1 MSTSRDP
8 LFASPLLERTVAL
21 LYWPMLLG
29 ALYVLLRGHNAPG
42 GGFIGALLAVAAS
55 AAVALVFG
63 PATARRRLPA
73 DPLAL
78 SALGLGLGALAGLP
92 AFWLGEA
99 FLTHQWGALPLG
111 FTELALS
118 TVLIFDL
125 GVFLCVWGALAG
137 FSLKLLEARQ

>member
-1 MSTSRDP
+1 MTDPRDP
-8 LFASPLLERTVAL
+8 LFASPLLERAIAL

-63 PATARRRLPA
+63 PAAARRRLPA
-73 DPLAL
+73 TPLAL
-78 SALGLGLGALAGLP
+78 SATGLALGCISGLP
-92 AFWLGEA
+92 ALWLGEA
-99 FLTHQWGALPLG
+99 FLTHQWTTLPLG

-118 TVLIFDL
+118 TVLVFDL

>member
-1 MSTSRDP
+1 MSAARDP

-42 GGFIGALLAVAAS
+42 GGFIGALLAVGAS

-63 PATARRRLPA
+63 PAAARRRLPA
-73 DPLAL
+73 APLAL
-78 SALGLGLGALAGLP
+78 STTGLALGALSGLP
-92 AFWLGEA
+92 ALWFGEA
-99 FLTHQWGALPLG
+99 FLTHQWAMLPLG
-111 FTELALS
+111 FTELAIS
-118 TVLIFDL
+118 TVLVFDL